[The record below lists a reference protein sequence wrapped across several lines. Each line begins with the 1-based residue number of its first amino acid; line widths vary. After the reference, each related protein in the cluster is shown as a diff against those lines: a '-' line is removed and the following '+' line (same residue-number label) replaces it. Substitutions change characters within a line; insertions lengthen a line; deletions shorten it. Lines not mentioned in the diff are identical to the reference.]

1 MRAHKK
7 AHFICGISC
16 IILALLLAGVAVFG
30 HVLGSGQGK
39 PAYQSAMAAKNR
51 IDSVNRSASKTAP
64 SAVKKASAAVSAAK
78 SASDDV
84 EKARTQLEKLI
95 SGYETASTGDAL
107 TDTAL
112 KLAGL
117 TDPDVQS
124 PDGTLAA
131 LADSARQQLLDEAKS
146 VYDTAHKSAQSA
158 HGKLKTAADGVI
170 SAYADAGLTAP
181 ELGIDK
187 PAKHTVNSPN
197 ETLDALNE
205 LAAYTE
211 SLASEAGR
219 VTLEADSISS
229 KAADL
234 SREAELPFKDTLIYT
249 IGTFPIG
256 FAFTALLCAAAG
268 LILLL
273 CPDRFV
279 YLWKNKP
286 LFSTLIALII
296 MMVIQIYALGFKYA
310 SYADWGGNWLINALN
325 VLRSNSSVGMIA
337 LGMTFVII
345 TGGIDLAVGSNLAGV
360 ATVVMVCLDISKSGF
375 LTGAGITGT
384 TNYLI
389 AISAGLLCGALLG
402 LITGLGIT
410 KGRIPPFIFTLGI
423 MNIVRS
429 AAQYFTKG
437 YKPEV
442 PKEFQLLANREIIG
456 GQMLLPIIYW
466 LILAAI
472 MYVISEHTA
481 FGRHIYA
488 VGSNERASRLSGI
501 NVDRTK
507 LAVYILM
514 GVIVAVA
521 AITSVARL
529 RGVDVASAG
538 SGYEMNAIAAVVVG
552 GTSMAGGRGKILGTV
567 FGVLIIGI
575 MNNLLVLVG
584 IDAFL
589 TDAFTGAIIIFA
601 VLIQKKEA
609 R

>member
-1 MRAHKK
+1 M
-7 AHFICGISC
+7 
-16 IILALLLAGVAVFG
+16 
-30 HVLGSGQGK
+30 
-39 PAYQSAMAAKNR
+39 
-51 IDSVNRSASKTAP
+51 
-64 SAVKKASAAVSAAK
+64 
-78 SASDDV
+78 
-84 EKARTQLEKLI
+84 
-95 SGYETASTGDAL
+95 
-107 TDTAL
+107 
-112 KLAGL
+112 
-117 TDPDVQS
+117 
-124 PDGTLAA
+124 
-131 LADSARQQLLDEAKS
+131 
-146 VYDTAHKSAQSA
+146 
-158 HGKLKTAADGVI
+158 
-170 SAYADAGLTAP
+170 
-181 ELGIDK
+181 
-187 PAKHTVNSPN
+187 
-197 ETLDALNE
+197 
-205 LAAYTE
+205 
-211 SLASEAGR
+211 
-219 VTLEADSISS
+219 
-229 KAADL
+229 
-234 SREAELPFKDTLIYT
+234 
-249 IGTFPIG
+249 
-256 FAFTALLCAAAG
+256 
-268 LILLL
+268 
-273 CPDRFV
+273 
-279 YLWKNKP
+279 
-286 LFSTLIALII
+286 ALII

-310 SYADWGGNWLINALN
+310 SYSDWGGNWLVNALN

-384 TNYLI
+384 PNYLI
-389 AISAGLLCGALLG
+389 AIGAGLICGALLG
-402 LITGLGIT
+402 FITGLGIT

-429 AAQYFTKG
+429 VAQYFTKG

-442 PKEFQLLANREIIG
+442 PKEFQLLANKDIIG

-507 LAVYILM
+507 LMVYVLM